1 MVCKFCGGE
10 INENANFC
18 QSCGAAVI
26 ETASPNGNGRMG
38 RKGKTLRIGIISAIL
53 VIAISAAFIFTVLTS
68 STQNRIKGTWLRDN
82 TTLNTTDTV
91 TYSFNNKGGTNT
103 YTTDSTGFNSNI
115 ADFSWHITDDNELI
129 ILWSNTSCTRYIWN
143 PDFNSYT
150 LSPNEFNWY
159 LKGDTLYLS
168 TANEQ
173 GYFTYIRQDV
183 K

>member
-10 INENANFC
+10 LHENSNFC
-18 QSCGAAVI
+18 HACGTAII
-26 ETASPNGNGRMG
+26 ETASPNDLNKMG

-68 STQNRIKGTWLRDN
+68 SMQNQIKGTWLRDN
-82 TTLNTTDTV
+82 TSLNTADTV

-103 YTTDSTGFNSNI
+103 YTTDNTGFNSNI
-115 ADFSWHITDDNELI
+115 ADFSWYISDDNELI
-129 ILWSNTSCTRYIWN
+129 LLWSNTSCTRYIWN

-168 TANEQ
+168 AANEQ